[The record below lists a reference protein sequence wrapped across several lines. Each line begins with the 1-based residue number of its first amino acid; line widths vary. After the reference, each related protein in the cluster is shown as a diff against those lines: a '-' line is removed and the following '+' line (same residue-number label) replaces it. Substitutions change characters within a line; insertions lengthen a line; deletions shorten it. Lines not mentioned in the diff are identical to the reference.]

1 MIRQCKMMIAK
12 MLLVKIGK
20 ENKINGE
27 ANSVGKIKIS

>member
-12 MLLVKIGK
+12 MLSVKIGK

>member
-1 MIRQCKMMIAK
+1 MIRQCKITIAK

-27 ANSVGKIKIS
+27 ANSLGKIKIS